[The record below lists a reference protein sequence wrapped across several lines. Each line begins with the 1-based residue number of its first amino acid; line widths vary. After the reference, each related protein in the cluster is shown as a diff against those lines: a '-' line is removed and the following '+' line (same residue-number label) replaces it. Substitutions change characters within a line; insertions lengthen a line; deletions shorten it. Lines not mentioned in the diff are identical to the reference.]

1 MTMSIRVEPV
11 ADEEP
16 VSLPEPLPFGKV
28 FTRRMFT
35 QRHTPGSGWHGAAI
49 GPYRP
54 ILLDPAAQVLH
65 AGQAIF
71 EGTKAYLRPDGHLN
85 LFRPDANGLRFNRS
99 AERIGMPL
107 VPVEDF
113 VAAIEA
119 LVRLEHAWAPHC
131 EGASLYVRPVM
142 IATEAT
148 FEVRSAREFLH
159 YVILS
164 PAGPYFASGFEPV
177 GVMVAEEHVRAVRG
191 GTGMAKTPGNYAA
204 SLAGIERAR
213 ACGYQQVLWLDAVE
227 RRFVEEAGAM
237 NVAFVYEGGRIV
249 TPGLSGSI
257 LAGIT
262 RDSIL
267 RLAPDLGYPCI
278 ETRIDIDEVLA
289 DIDAG
294 KVTEAFCMGTAAVVV
309 PIGRIGYRGRD
320 HVVGDGRSAPVAQR
334 LYRALTDIQYGR
346 AEDRYGW
353 THCVAVRP
361 AHDTQAA

>member
-1 MTMSIRVEPV
+1 MTSSIRIEPV
-11 ADEEP
+11 PDAGP

-35 QRHTPGSGWHGAAI
+35 QRYAPGAGWHDAVI
-49 GPYRP
+49 GPYRA
-54 ILLDPAAQVLH
+54 LVLDPGAQVLH

-99 AERIGMPL
+99 AERMGMPPL
-107 VPVEDF
+107 RVDDF
-113 VAAIEA
+113 VASIEA
-119 LVRLEHAWAPHC
+119 LVQLEHAWAPRG

-159 YVILS
+159 YVVLS

-177 GVMVAEEHVRAVRG
+177 GVMVAEDHVRAVRG

-213 ACGYQQVLWLDAVE
+213 SCGYQQVLWLDAVE

-237 NVAFVYEGGRIV
+237 NVAFVYEGERIV

-267 RLAPDLGYPCI
+267 RLAPDLGHACV

-309 PIGRIGYRGRD
+309 PIGRIGYRGTD

-353 THCVAVRP
+353 TRCVPVP
-361 AHDTQAA
+361 AAGAMQAA